1 MPDRGVS
8 AEWRRVDDGVV
19 MEEVNRMK
27 KKTQPFL
34 KGPAL
39 LALARRKAGSLGI
52 DPSNR
57 KLVELV
63 HLVQQYEGHVACFRR
78 QQECRQQACC
88 WQASCGATM
97 LD

>member
-1 MPDRGVS
+1 
-8 AEWRRVDDGVV
+8 
-19 MEEVNRMK
+19 MEEVNHMK

-52 DPSNR
+52 DPSKH

-63 HLVQQYEGHVACFRR
+63 HLVQQWEGHSACFRR
-78 QQECRQQACC
+78 QQECQQRACC

-97 LD
+97 RD